1 MSKIQLSVTIITFN
15 EEKNIERC
23 LQSVK
28 EIADEIVVVD
38 SFSTD
43 NTKKICQDF
52 GVNFIQNQ
60 FDGHIQQK
68 NFAVGQ
74 AKNDYVLSLDAD
86 EALTE
91 ELLQSIA
98 TIKENAEQDAYS
110 LNRLTSYCGQWIH
123 HCGWYPDRKIRLW
136 NKNKGKWSGE
146 NPHDMVIMQ
155 NDVNVQQLKGDLQ
168 HYSFPTIAS
177 HVETANNF
185 SEIAAKEAVAKGK
198 KIYFVVHIL
207 LNPIFTF
214 FSKYI
219 LKRGFMD
226 GYYGFVICVLSGYAN
241 FLKYTKIWQLKKD
254 DK

>member
-1 MSKIQLSVTIITFN
+1 MGKIQLSVTIITFN

-28 EIADEIVVVD
+28 EIANEIVVVD
-38 SFSTD
+38 SYSTD
-43 NTKKICQDF
+43 NTEKICQDF
-52 GVNFIQNQ
+52 GVNFIHNQ

-68 NFAVGQ
+68 NYAITQ
-74 AKNDYVLSLDAD
+74 AKYNYVLSLDAD
-86 EALTE
+86 ETLTE
-91 ELLQSIA
+91 ELKQSIA
-98 TIKENAEQDAYS
+98 AIKENAEQDAYS
-110 LNRLTSYCGQWIH
+110 VNRLTSYCGQWIH

-136 NKNKGKWSGE
+136 NKSKGIWGGE

-155 NDVNVQQLKGDLQ
+155 SDVNVQQLNGDLL

-177 HVETANNF
+177 HVQTANNF
-185 SEIAAKEAVAKGK
+185 SEIAAKEAVTKGK

-207 LNPIFTF
+207 LNPVFTF
-214 FSKYI
+214 FSKYV

-254 DK
+254 GK